1 MLCQANSAFPRAQ
14 QEDGPFGALLVATL
28 PPSGLSTSPLPR
40 LPPQLRSHHPTAVLL
55 GGGAA
60 PVWETRAA
68 ARRRFPKMWGW
79 EGSRPR
85 GSVPWASRKSSLPT
99 HKAAPAPNA
108 RLIGF
113 GSGAVRYPRLGWGC
127 TAHQGHPTRLPPAEP
142 NKSSNCFLQLL
153 RGGMVARPTA
163 PPRPWPLGYGDLQGL
178 RISTTRGPP
187 WLEDGLGTSM
197 AWVLTWFH
205 CYLALNWGNCQISLA
220 GDLRGLG
227 TSMARGSLWLGELHG
242 LETSTTWGP
251 PWLHPIILPSQI
263 ASQFPTLGSRR
274 LHAGCAM
281 LTASPEVGG
290 RASFHLKPLHHHLMM
305 PCVYSTSLQKG
316 QE

>member
-14 QEDGPFGALLVATL
+14 QEDSPFGALLVATL

-127 TAHQGHPTRLPPAEP
+127 TARQGHPTRLPPAEP

-163 PPRPWPLGYGDLQGL
+163 PPRPWPLGHGDLQGL
-178 RISTTRGPP
+178 RISTTGGPP

-220 GDLRGLG
+220 GDLHGQGISVAWGASWLG
-227 TSMARGSLWLGELHG
+227 DLHNLGASMASSHH
-242 LETSTTWGP
+242 S
-251 PWLHPIILPSQI
+251 PITNCFPVSHAGQQEAPCRVCHAHSIPGGGRK
-263 ASQFPTLGSRR
+263 SQFPSK
-274 LHAGCAM
+274 AI
-281 LTASPEVGG
+281 ASPPDD
-290 RASFHLKPLHHHLMM
+290 AL
-305 PCVYSTSLQKG
+305 CVQHKSS
-316 QE
+316 ERPRIN